1 MRPDI
6 SEALVQQATQPYV
19 MTPEAFGARIRTEA
33 EMYARIIKSTNVKFE

>member
-19 MTPEAFGARIRTEA
+19 MTPEAFAARIRSDA
-33 EMYARIIKSTNVKFE
+33 EIYARVIKAANMKFE